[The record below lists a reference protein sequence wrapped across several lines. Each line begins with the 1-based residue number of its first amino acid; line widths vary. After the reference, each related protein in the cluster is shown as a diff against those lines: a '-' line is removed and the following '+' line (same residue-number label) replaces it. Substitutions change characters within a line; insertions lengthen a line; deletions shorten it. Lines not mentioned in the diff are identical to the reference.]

1 MGLIYLSA
9 ERKFGKPL
17 KNIAIYKF
25 QRVESA
31 LERLNQALTRLDGA
45 TENTKAE
52 PVAAGSQSEGQK
64 TAKALAA
71 ELSQLRGQHDQ
82 LREAAG
88 EALEALNA
96 ALEVLSPPAAEN

>member
-1 MGLIYLSA
+1 M
-9 ERKFGKPL
+9 

-31 LERLNQALTRLDGA
+31 LERLNQALTRLDDA
-45 TENTKAE
+45 TESVKSD
-52 PVAAGSQSEGQK
+52 PPSSSSDSDSQK

-71 ELSQLRGQHDQ
+71 ELSQLRGQHDH
-82 LREAAG
+82 LRDVAG

-96 ALEVLSPPAAEN
+96 AIEVLTPPKEGQ